1 MELIGEDAATFVFM
15 TPILWA
21 FQWIRC
27 SQTFLLKGFVKG
39 LCTIQTKF
47 RQHAWSLGVRAQVSP
62 EDISLVELGEGERAA
77 STSKGGAGTT
87 SSRRAA
93 RESLIREGD
102 SDSDERPS
110 GKVRPSVKESSGAK
124 AESEEEKPSGK
135 EPTTVGKT
143 KTTVKGKKTSRGGA
157 PKSSQRQSVRES
169 LRREAESDEKPS
181 VKESTGAK
189 AESEEEKQS
198 VKVRASGKESTT
210 EGKAEINLN
219 EAATTVKGKKTSRGG
234 APKSSQRQAARD
246 SLRREAE
253 SDEKPSGKEW
263 SGANAESEEEKPSG
277 KVKASGKESTSDGKS
292 TTNWNEA
299 RAAAGKRRAA
309 AQIRNSSIGIGNLE
323 PALGSRHL
331 KPIRPKRPR
340 IKRVI
345 PIQSKTCH
353 RAADVQDSPE
363 YELSLCQPPIPTS
376 PHQHGSL
383 PTNVICSL
391 PTNVMP
397 DPASLSSAPGVQN
410 SDTTYLSVQ
419 SLPPGHPLYFSRS
432 EHPSPTMLESP
443 NSQTRRQ
450 LSSSPM
456 PQFSLNSISP
466 SYF

>member
-27 SQTFLLKGFVKG
+27 LQTFLLKGFVKG

-62 EDISLVELGEGERAA
+62 EDISLVELGEGETAA

-93 RESLIREGD
+93 RESLSREGD

-143 KTTVKGKKTSRGGA
+143 KTTVKGKKSSRGGA
-157 PKSSQRQSVRES
+157 S
-169 LRREAESDEKPS
+169 
-181 VKESTGAK
+181 
-189 AESEEEKQS
+189 
-198 VKVRASGKESTT
+198 
-210 EGKAEINLN
+210 
-219 EAATTVKGKKTSRGG
+219 
-234 APKSSQRQAARD
+234 KSSQRQAARD

>member
-47 RQHAWSLGVRAQVSP
+47 RQPAWSLGVRAQVSP
-62 EDISLVELGEGERAA
+62 EDISLVELGQRTSA
-77 STSKGGAGTT
+77 STSKEGEATS

-93 RESLIREGD
+93 RESLSREGD

-143 KTTVKGKKTSRGGA
+143 KTTVKGKKSSRGGA
-157 PKSSQRQSVRES
+157 S
-169 LRREAESDEKPS
+169 
-181 VKESTGAK
+181 
-189 AESEEEKQS
+189 
-198 VKVRASGKESTT
+198 
-210 EGKAEINLN
+210 
-219 EAATTVKGKKTSRGG
+219 
-234 APKSSQRQAARD
+234 KSSQRQAARD

>member
-27 SQTFLLKGFVKG
+27 SQMFLLKGFVKG

-93 RESLIREGD
+93 RESLSREGD

-143 KTTVKGKKTSRGGA
+143 KTTVKGKKSSRGGA
-157 PKSSQRQSVRES
+157 S
-169 LRREAESDEKPS
+169 
-181 VKESTGAK
+181 
-189 AESEEEKQS
+189 
-198 VKVRASGKESTT
+198 
-210 EGKAEINLN
+210 
-219 EAATTVKGKKTSRGG
+219 
-234 APKSSQRQAARD
+234 KSSQRQAARD

>member
-27 SQTFLLKGFVKG
+27 LQTFLLKGFVKG

-62 EDISLVELGEGERAA
+62 EDISLVELGEGETAA

-93 RESLIREGD
+93 RESLSREGD

-143 KTTVKGKKTSRGGA
+143 KTTVKGKKSSRGGA
-157 PKSSQRQSVRES
+157 S
-169 LRREAESDEKPS
+169 
-181 VKESTGAK
+181 
-189 AESEEEKQS
+189 
-198 VKVRASGKESTT
+198 
-210 EGKAEINLN
+210 
-219 EAATTVKGKKTSRGG
+219 
-234 APKSSQRQAARD
+234 KSSQRQAARD

-432 EHPSPTMLESP
+432 EHPSPTMLESL
-443 NSQTRRQ
+443 NSQTGRQ

>member
-47 RQHAWSLGVRAQVSP
+47 RQPAWSLGVRAQVSP

-93 RESLIREGD
+93 RESVSREGD

-124 AESEEEKPSGK
+124 AESEEE
-135 EPTTVGKT
+135 E
-143 KTTVKGKKTSRGGA
+143 
-157 PKSSQRQSVRES
+157 
-169 LRREAESDEKPS
+169 
-181 VKESTGAK
+181 
-189 AESEEEKQS
+189 
-198 VKVRASGKESTT
+198 
-210 EGKAEINLN
+210 
-219 EAATTVKGKKTSRGG
+219 
-234 APKSSQRQAARD
+234 
-246 SLRREAE
+246 
-253 SDEKPSGKEW
+253 
-263 SGANAESEEEKPSG
+263 PSG
-277 KVKASGKESTSDGKS
+277 KVRASGKESTSDGKS

-432 EHPSPTMLESP
+432 GHPSPTMLESP
-443 NSQTRRQ
+443 NSQTGRQ

-456 PQFSLNSISP
+456 PQFSLNSMSP

>member
-47 RQHAWSLGVRAQVSP
+47 RQPAWSLGVRAQVSP

-93 RESLIREGD
+93 RESLSREGD

-143 KTTVKGKKTSRGGA
+143 KTTVKGKKSSRGGA
-157 PKSSQRQSVRES
+157 S
-169 LRREAESDEKPS
+169 
-181 VKESTGAK
+181 
-189 AESEEEKQS
+189 
-198 VKVRASGKESTT
+198 
-210 EGKAEINLN
+210 
-219 EAATTVKGKKTSRGG
+219 
-234 APKSSQRQAARD
+234 KSSQRQAARD

>member
-47 RQHAWSLGVRAQVSP
+47 RQPAWSLGVRAQVSP

-93 RESLIREGD
+93 RESLNREGD

-143 KTTVKGKKTSRGGA
+143 KTTVKGKKSSRGGA
-157 PKSSQRQSVRES
+157 S
-169 LRREAESDEKPS
+169 
-181 VKESTGAK
+181 
-189 AESEEEKQS
+189 
-198 VKVRASGKESTT
+198 
-210 EGKAEINLN
+210 
-219 EAATTVKGKKTSRGG
+219 
-234 APKSSQRQAARD
+234 KSSQRQAARD